1 MAKTL
6 RTSDGDALDTLCFRF
21 YGTLQGTVEAVYDA
35 NPGLAARPQP
45 FPAGVDI
52 LMPDLEAPRA
62 EVIRLWT

>member
-6 RTSDGDALDTLCFRF
+6 RTSDGDVLDTLCIRY

-45 FPAGVDI
+45 FPAGIEI
-52 LMPDLEAPRA
+52 LLPDLDPPRV
-62 EVIRLWT
+62 ESVQLWT